1 MRKYLPVIGKVKL
14 LSIKITNDVNGHWLR
29 KIHMITQNYTL
40 YCEIPFVKNQQG
52 QVFCDVLWAK
62 DLKLHFTYIKNFSI
76 CCPLLSI
83 QNSTDIAAVEK
94 IMGSDLAALEDISAL
109 PFSNVFD
116 LNYCNGWVGFVKN
129 LLPNFLKVRK
139 TIQQTEIAH
148 SGAAGWPFPL
158 SFYLILLKLFYPFKW
173 IMVIESSFF
182 LMHKGERFSFRHFL
196 SHHIYSFLVPI
207 CVKMSQARIFTHT
220 EYWKLFCKSNKNIL
234 ISPASWLDD
243 SFFLT
248 DAEVDQ
254 KKIGAKIQS
263 VKMIFAGRLYEYKGI
278 KVLFRAIE
286 ILQEKNIALRID
298 LMGSGDM
305 EAACKEFAAQ
315 KHGSVNVSFI
325 DTVPYGLPFFK
336 LLQGYDVML
345 VPSLKE
351 EQPRIIFDAY
361 SQAMC
366 VIGSDTS
373 GITELCKHKENA
385 LICKLGSAEDLAEA
399 IIYASQNKQE
409 LIEMGINGLSFVK
422 SKTHQKMH
430 IERELFLKAALQ
442 V

>member
-1 MRKYLPVIGKVKL
+1 
-14 LSIKITNDVNGHWLR
+14 
-29 KIHMITQNYTL
+29 MITQNYTL

-52 QVFCDVLWAK
+52 QVFCNVLWAK
-62 DLKLHFTYIKNFSI
+62 DLKLHFTYIKNLSI
-76 CCPLLSI
+76 CCPVLNVQGAS
-83 QNSTDIAAVEK
+83 DIPAIEK
-94 IMGSDLAALEDISAL
+94 IMNSDLAALEDISAL
-109 PFSNVFD
+109 PFSNIFE
-116 LNYCNGWVGFVKN
+116 LKYCNGWAGFIKN

-182 LMHKGERFSFRHFL
+182 LMHKGERFGFRRFL
-196 SHHIYSFLVPI
+196 SHHIYSVLVPI

-220 EYWKLFCKSNKNIL
+220 AYWKLFCKSNKNVL

-248 DAEVDQ
+248 DVEVNQ
-254 KKIGAKIQS
+254 KKTSAKNQP

-278 KVLFRAIE
+278 KVLFNAIE
-286 ILQEKNIALRID
+286 ILQQKNIALRID

-305 EAACKEFAAQ
+305 EAACKEFASL
-315 KHGSVNVSFI
+315 KHGSVDVSFI
-325 DTVPYGLPFFK
+325 ETVPYGLPFFK
-336 LLQGYDVML
+336 LLREYDVMI

-366 VIGSDTS
+366 IIGSDTS

-385 LICKLGSAEDLAEA
+385 LICKLGNAEDLAEA
-399 IIYASQNKQE
+399 IIYASQNKHQ
-409 LIEMGINGLSFVK
+409 LIEMGLNGLNFVK
-422 SKTHQKMH
+422 TKTHQKMH
-430 IERELFLKAALQ
+430 IERELFLKTVLH

>member
-1 MRKYLPVIGKVKL
+1 
-14 LSIKITNDVNGHWLR
+14 
-29 KIHMITQNYTL
+29 MITQKYTL
-40 YCEIPFVKNQQG
+40 YCEIPFVKNQKG
-52 QVFCDVLWAK
+52 RVFCDVLWAK
-62 DLKLHFTYIKNFSI
+62 DLKLHFTYIENFSI
-76 CCPLLSI
+76 CCPVLNIQHLS
-83 QNSTDIAAVEK
+83 DIPAFEK
-94 IMGSDLAALEDISAL
+94 IMGTDLAMLEDISAL
-109 PFSNVFD
+109 PFSKIFE
-116 LNYCNGWVGFVKN
+116 LNYCNGWAGFIKN

-158 SFYLILLKLFYPFKW
+158 SFYLVLLKLFYPFKW

-182 LMHKGERFSFRHFL
+182 LMHKGESISIRRFL

-207 CVKMSQARIFTHT
+207 CVRMSQARIFTHT
-220 EYWKLFCKSNKNIL
+220 EYWKQFCNSNKNVF

-243 SFFLT
+243 EFFLT
-248 DAEVDQ
+248 DAEVNQ
-254 KKIGAKIQS
+254 KRAATKTKPVS
-263 VKMIFAGRLYEYKGI
+263 MIFAGRLYEYKGI
-278 KVLFRAIE
+278 KVLFNAID
-286 ILQEKNIALRID
+286 ILQKKNIALRID

-305 EAACKEFAAQ
+305 EAACKEFASLN
-315 KHGSVNVSFI
+315 HGSVNVSFVE
-325 DTVPYGLPFFK
+325 TVPYGLPFFK
-336 LLQGYDVML
+336 LLREYDVML

-385 LICKLGSAEDLAEA
+385 LICKLGNAENLAEA
-399 IIYASQNKQE
+399 IIYACQNKQQ
-409 LIEMGINGLSFVK
+409 LIEMGLNGLNFVK
-422 SKTHQKMH
+422 TKTHKKMH
-430 IERELFLKAALQ
+430 IERELFLKTVLN